1 MIFRVVVIPTLF
13 EPSFRVPYPLL
24 MRALALRCGSSLLSG
39 ALRQR
44 RARPLCSVDES
55 LKAALSRVA
64 ERVRQV
70 DPQAVVDGAK
80 LETPSP
86 PEIPGVRT
94 SGPKMVIRFTCTHA
108 PCVET
113 STEEERTTT
122 RLISKKSYEQGE
134 LCFIQ
139 VFQPC

>member
-1 MIFRVVVIPTLF
+1 
-13 EPSFRVPYPLL
+13 

-44 RARPLCSVDES
+44 RARPLCSVDDS

-94 SGPKMVIRFTCTHA
+94 SGPKMVISKHLVADNLGWFGDA
-108 PCVET
+108 ANIET
-113 STEEERTTT
+113 ILSERG
-122 RLISKKSYEQGE
+122 EQVHRILLDDPE
-134 LCFIQ
+134 AMEI
-139 VFQPC
+139 PDE